1 MSKKI
6 LVVDDSDV
14 DRSTIVRI
22 LQKNGFEVIEAVD
35 GSDGIRKAKE
45 FLPDFIF
52 MDVVMPN
59 LSGFEATRNIG
70 RDEATKHIPV
80 IILSSKG
87 MRHDQMMG
95 TRAGA
100 KAYLVKPPREDDI
113 LATLRQLGA

>member
-6 LVVDDSDV
+6 LVVDDSEV

-22 LQKNGFEVIEAVD
+22 LQKNGYEVFEAVD
-35 GSDGIRKAKE
+35 GSEGIRKAAELK
-45 FLPDFIF
+45 PDFIF

-59 LSGFEATRNIG
+59 LSGFEATRHIV
-70 RDEATKHIPV
+70 RDPETKHIPV
-80 IILSSKG
+80 IICSSKG

-100 KAYLVKPPREDDI
+100 QAYLVKPPREEEI
-113 LATLRQLGA
+113 LATLKQLGG